1 MSYRLSV
8 FDRHPT
14 QTMGTSAEPE
24 AIEWAINQLPATT
37 PVVIA
42 EYETGVTQAIVYQK
56 RVWRTDEGWEAE
68 SISRGLADA
77 LAGRVYPIGTLWDG
91 LQEDEVLAITAG
103 PAGEAIRDP
112 IMENTYL
119 KQGGKWKPADE
130 LPDESL
136 DGRKFWVLSGKFER
150 VGTYRAAED
159 GWMSEGVLMDV
170 TQYWSEPLPL
180 PPGKSIARPSV
191 AKSGKA
197 PDNRAVALLRVTM
210 GDEQLSDDAVW
221 ELLNGPAGETIHD
234 LVIQNGH
241 LKKIVEG
248 LETRLLE
255 FSLANVD
262 LALLNVDLQD
272 RLGAVSVPEG
282 KPGEPTTINWQQI
295 RASTFEPPSVPQWR
309 FELQDGTVLHVV
321 SMGDYE
327 VARQQIR
334 RASQDI
340 IEAQTEAARLRDE
353 LNQRNNWQRA
363 TGKLAHGRYAVIN
376 TYRMWDILKYDG
388 DWHLRQFSPEPV
400 WCFLLPPTDA
410 LAHED
415 EEE

>member
-1 MSYRLSV
+1 MSYKVSV

-77 LAGRVYPIGTLWDG
+77 LAGRVYPIETLWDG

-103 PAGEAIRDP
+103 PAGEAIRDL

-180 PPGKSIARPSV
+180 PPGKSIARPSA

-210 GDEQLSDDAVW
+210 GDEQLTDDAVW

-234 LVIQNGH
+234 LVIQNGR
-241 LKKIVEG
+241 LRRRVNE
-248 LETRLLE
+248 LEEREANAWENLSERWRAVLTQRNDE
-255 FSLANVD
+255 LA
-262 LALLNVDLQD
+262 A
-272 RLGAVSVPEG
+272 
-282 KPGEPTTINWQQI
+282 
-295 RASTFEPPSVPQWR
+295 AS
-309 FELQDGTVLHVV
+309 
-321 SMGDYE
+321 
-327 VARQQIR
+327 R
-334 RASQDI
+334 RA
-340 IEAQTEAARLRDE
+340 EAAEAEAVEWRETHADNEAYFQETMRALGIRVAE
-353 LNQRNNWQRA
+353 LKQAMTWRPA
-363 TGKLAHGRYAVIN
+363 TANLPHGRYAVID
-376 TYRMWDILKYDG
+376 TYGLWDILKYDG
-388 DWHLRQFSPEPV
+388 DWHLRPFSPEPV
-400 WCFLLPPTDA
+400 LCFLLPPTDA
-410 LAHED
+410 LAQED